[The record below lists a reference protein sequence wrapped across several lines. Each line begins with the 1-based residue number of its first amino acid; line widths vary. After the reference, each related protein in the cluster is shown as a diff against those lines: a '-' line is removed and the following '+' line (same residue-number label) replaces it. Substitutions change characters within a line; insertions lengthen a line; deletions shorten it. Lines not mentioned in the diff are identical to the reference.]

1 MSTSES
7 FEPYL
12 TSTWDG
18 GDALVFPGLSYW
30 ELQAIPIDRRRQL
43 FSDAVAARKRSV
55 EQRLPEKDVKAV
67 FNDLEFDSLTGEVSP

>member
-1 MSTSES
+1 MNATES

-12 TSTWDG
+12 TRTWDG

-43 FSDAVAARKRSV
+43 FADAVGLRKKKL
-55 EQRLPEKDVKAV
+55 EQRLPEKDVEAV
-67 FNDLEFDSLTGEVSP
+67 FGDLEFDPMTGEVSP